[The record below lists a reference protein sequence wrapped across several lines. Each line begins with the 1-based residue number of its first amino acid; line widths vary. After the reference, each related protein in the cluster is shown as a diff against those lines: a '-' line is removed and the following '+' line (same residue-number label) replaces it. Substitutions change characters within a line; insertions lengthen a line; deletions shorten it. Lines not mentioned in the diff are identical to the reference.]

1 MLVYFMGRS
10 HLFDMSLIHD
20 DNFIG
25 KAHGFRLVVGDIHA
39 GNADPLLNFSYLFAH
54 VHPEFRIQVG

>member
-10 HLFDMSLIHD
+10 HLFDMPLIHD
-20 DNFIG
+20 DDFIG

-39 GNADPLLNFSYLFAH
+39 GDTDTLLDFSYLLAH
-54 VHPEFRIQVG
+54 VYPEFCIQIG